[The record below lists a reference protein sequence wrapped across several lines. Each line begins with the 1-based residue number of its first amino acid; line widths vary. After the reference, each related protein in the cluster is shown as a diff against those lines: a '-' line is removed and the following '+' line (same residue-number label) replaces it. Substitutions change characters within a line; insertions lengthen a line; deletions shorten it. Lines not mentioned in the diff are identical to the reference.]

1 LCSGGLG
8 ITGGFVDVGCLYDCL
23 YGIWTHQADDS
34 ILDLYSDVRRQ
45 KYKEIIDPIST
56 ENFKRVFDQDPE
68 VAGEKDHFL
77 VLCKKA
83 AEDKDFAREMHLV
96 RKQTPSTFTMHTDT
110 HRHLLVSDM
119 TSHNTTVR
127 AEARG
132 LLTLQNRTSVLSM
145 LRRLHR

>member
-1 LCSGGLG
+1 LLKSICSGGLG

-23 YGIWTHQADDS
+23 YGIWTYQADDS

-83 AEDKDFAREMHLV
+83 AEDKAFAREMHLV
-96 RKQTPSTFTMHTDT
+96 TNISTFDF
-110 HRHLLVSDM
+110 
-119 TSHNTTVR
+119 HNKY
-127 AEARG
+127 
-132 LLTLQNRTSVLSM
+132 
-145 LRRLHR
+145 

>member
-1 LCSGGLG
+1 M
-8 ITGGFVDVGCLYDCL
+8 DVGCLYDCL

-83 AEDKDFAREMHLV
+83 AEDKEFARQMHLV
-96 RKQTPSTFTMHTDT
+96 RQTSKIDIFTTSTDT
-110 HRHLLVSDM
+110 HRHPLAFVM
-119 TSHNTTVR
+119 TSHNTIERTTVS
-127 AEARG
+127 A
-132 LLTLQNRTSVLSM
+132 L
-145 LRRLHR
+145 

>member
-1 LCSGGLG
+1 MLTAFCSGGLG

-34 ILDLYSDVRRQ
+34 ILDLYSEVRRQ

-83 AEDKDFAREMHLV
+83 AEDKDFARQMH
-96 RKQTPSTFTMHTDT
+96 S
-110 HRHLLVSDM
+110 VSKI
-119 TSHNTTVR
+119 
-127 AEARG
+127 
-132 LLTLQNRTSVLSM
+132 SM
-145 LRRLHR
+145 LRKQC

>member
-1 LCSGGLG
+1 MHSGGLG

-34 ILDLYSDVRRQ
+34 ILDLYSEVRRQ
-45 KYKEIIDPIST
+45 KYKDIIDPIST

-83 AEDKDFAREMHLV
+83 AEDKEFARQMHLV
-96 RKQTPSTFTMHTDT
+96 RQTSYIDIIKTYTDT
-110 HRHLLVSDM
+110 YRHPLAFVM
-119 TSHNTTVR
+119 TSHNTT
-127 AEARG
+127 G
-132 LLTLQNRTSVLSM
+132 RTTVSAL
-145 LRRLHR
+145 

>member
-1 LCSGGLG
+1 M
-8 ITGGFVDVGCLYDCL
+8 DVGCLYDCL

-34 ILDLYSDVRRQ
+34 ILDLYSEVRRQ

-83 AEDKDFAREMHLV
+83 AEDKEFARQMHLV
-96 RKQTPSTFTMHTDT
+96 RQTSTFDT
-110 HRHLLVSDM
+110 SKATADIHRHPLASVM
-119 TSHNTTVR
+119 TSHNTT
-127 AEARG
+127 E
-132 LLTLQNRTSVLSM
+132 RTTASAL
-145 LRRLHR
+145 